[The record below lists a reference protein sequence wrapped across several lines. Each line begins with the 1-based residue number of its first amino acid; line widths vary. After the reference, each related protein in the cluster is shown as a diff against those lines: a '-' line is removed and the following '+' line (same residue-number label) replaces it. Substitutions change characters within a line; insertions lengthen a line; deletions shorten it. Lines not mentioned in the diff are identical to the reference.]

1 MRIQWRHDL
10 SGDGGGNG
18 GDGWWLSGSHVPPK
32 FLPYTHVYAMQKIFY
47 ETMKYKKMNEWYF
60 KIFMAPW

>member
-18 GDGWWLSGSHVPPK
+18 GDGWWLSGSHVPPE
-32 FLPYTHVYAMQKIFY
+32 FLPYTHVYAMQKNIL
-47 ETMKYKKMNEWYF
+47 
-60 KIFMAPW
+60 